1 MIMEQK
7 FETKHHLRI
16 LFYQYFLATLLL
28 AILFACYMW
37 DNPIAELLDTT
48 GWIFFLTSCVTHS
61 AILLLFPLLVIG
73 IPLTLC
79 KVPVKISGS
88 IISVLHALLYVIVV
102 INKYVYDIYRFH
114 INAFIID
121 MFTGP
126 AAADIF
132 VFGTETYLQVTLYV
146 LLLVAVS
153 FLLLWIA
160 IQLNKYN
167 VRRLSAS
174 ALIVLGCAFFSSQ
187 GIHAFSGMH
196 KLRSVME
203 SKDVIPYYFPIR
215 TNSLFKA
222 LGVTTE
228 AAIEAANYEESEAE
242 FLTYPLNPIVCDEPD
257 TLLNIVWICIDSWN
271 YRSLQS
277 NCTPNIYHFSQRCQ
291 RYTNHFSG
299 SNETMNGTFS
309 LFTAL
314 PSYYW
319 QSFEYGSV
327 QPVLTDQLLKHN
339 YLLDTYPSATL
350 VYPPI
355 AKMYYRGVKNIRKE
369 MPGTTTYERDCNLTK
384 MFLEKIKKTNL
395 HEPFFS
401 FLFYDGCHSMMLPE
415 ELTHHF
421 TPSWKT
427 PRYMDLKNDLDP
439 TPFYNLYLNSVFVI
453 DSLVGKVLKA
463 IEDKGLMERTMIV
476 ITGDHGQEFNEN
488 KRNYWGHSSNYSRAQ
503 VGTPLVV
510 YYPGIKP
517 EVRNY
522 RTTHYDIVPTVLHKV
537 LGVKNSPKDYSM
549 GRYLDDRCSRNWQF
563 VGKVLDWAFIIDDD
577 VIVEKQG
584 TGVVDIF
591 DKHMKP
597 LYDYRLDYLKLKEA
611 LANLSRFNKK
621 KTEE

>member
-1 MIMEQK
+1 MTQK
-7 FETKHHLRI
+7 FETKRHLRI
-16 LFYQYFLATLLL
+16 LLYQYYMATLLL

-37 DNPIAELLDTT
+37 DNPTAELLDTV
-48 GWIFFLTSCVTHS
+48 GWTFFLTSCFTHA
-61 AILLLFPLLVIG
+61 AIVLLFPLLAIG
-73 IPLTLC
+73 IPFTLC
-79 KVPVKISGS
+79 KVPSNISGS
-88 IISVLHALLYVIVV
+88 VVSVLHALLFVTAI
-102 INKYVYDIYRFH
+102 INKYVYGIYRFH

-126 AAADIF
+126 AAGDIF
-132 VFGTETYLQVTLYV
+132 VFGPETYLQVIGYV
-146 LLLVAVS
+146 VLVIAAS
-153 FLLLWIA
+153 FLLLWLA
-160 IQLNKYN
+160 FRLDRLNI
-167 VRRLSAS
+167 RRLSTS
-174 ALIVLGCAFFSSQ
+174 VLIVLLFASLTSQ
-187 GIHAFSGMH
+187 GIHAFSGIN

-203 SKDVIPYYFPIR
+203 SKEVIPYYFPIR
-215 TNSLFKA
+215 MNSLFKA
-222 LGVTTE
+222 LGMTSDD
-228 AAIEAANYEESEAE
+228 AIEAASYEGSEVD
-242 FLTYPLNPIVCDEPD
+242 FLNYPLNPIVCEEPD
-257 TLLNIVWICIDSWN
+257 TLLNIVWICIDSWS
-271 YRSLQS
+271 YRALQPD
-277 NCTPNIYHFSQRCQ
+277 CTPCIYEFSQRSQ

-299 SNETMNGTFS
+299 SNETLNGTFS

-327 QPVLTDQLLKHN
+327 QPVFTDQLQKHN

-369 MPGTTTYERDCNLTK
+369 TPGNTTYERDCNLTNL
-384 MFLEKIKKTNL
+384 FLEKLNKPKL
-395 HEPFFS
+395 QEPFFS

-427 PRYMDLKNDLDP
+427 PRYMDLRNDMDP
-439 TPFYNLYLNSVFVI
+439 TPFYNLYRNSVFVI
-453 DSLVGKVLKA
+453 DSLVGKVLTA
-463 IEDKGLMERTMIV
+463 IEDKGLLERTMIV

-488 KRNYWGHSSNYSRAQ
+488 KRNYWGHSSNYSKAQ

-537 LGVKNSPKDYSM
+537 LGVKNPPGDYSM
-549 GRYLDDRCSRNWQF
+549 GHMLDDRCSRNWQY

-577 VIVEKQG
+577 IIVEKQG

-591 DKHMKP
+591 DKRMKP
-597 LYDYRLDYLKLKEA
+597 LYDYQLDHLKLKEA
-611 LANLSRFNKK
+611 LANLSKFNKK
-621 KTEE
+621 KTNE